1 LVVVAVGVVGAFVVV
16 IFVDEDAFLVGEG
29 FVAVP
34 APVAF
39 PAQDE
44 RAED

>member
-1 LVVVAVGVVGAFVVV
+1 VVV
-16 IFVDEDAFLVGEG
+16 ILVDEDAFLTGEE

-39 PAQDE
+39 AAQVE
-44 RAED
+44 LYETI